1 MIFNFDSDFVAKN
14 FKRFGVYMST
24 WHQRQ
29 SIDAYGCAIAIIAN
43 DDRPVEDSAVNV
55 LHAVLHALEHGYRG
69 IASTITDEM
78 AERWLA
84 IANVELGLRGME
96 DPYYHEDE
104 ENN

>member
-1 MIFNFDSDFVAKN
+1 MIFNFDNDPVAKN

-69 IASTITDEM
+69 IASTMTDEM

-96 DPYYHEDE
+96 DPYYDE
-104 ENN
+104 GDNN